1 MVSKLVF
8 IPAVGKSMKSRHTR
22 GRGVGSV
29 LLDGGMGSQSSY
41 PSLEAYIAT
50 TNAPVPVGAGLKGL
64 EQIRGKM
71 ENLMIKPKSRKP
83 KNIKFSI

>member
-1 MVSKLVF
+1 MVSKLVY
-8 IPAVGKSMKSRHTR
+8 IPAVGKSMHSKHTR

-29 LLDGGMGSQSSY
+29 LLDGGMGSQNSYSSIDDY
-41 PSLEAYIAT
+41 LST
-50 TNAPVPVGAGLKGL
+50 TNAAVPVGAGLKGL

-71 ENLMIKPKSRKP
+71 ENLMIKSKSKKP